1 MAASANTFEFG
12 SEGGWGGSTGR
23 IILYLLARALK
34 SENLKIK
41 LP

>member
-1 MAASANTFEFG
+1 MAADASTFEFG
-12 SEGGWGGSTGR
+12 KEGFSGDPDR
-23 IILYLLARALK
+23 IYLLAQAVK